1 MEGVS
6 LTPSIWALKVSGVR
20 MTLCDDPGAPQAQS
34 NNDHDNYC
42 PCGAPRSMCYVKK
55 YLGVEI
61 GCASVSASWT
71 LKAFFFEENGI
82 FFKNK
87 LCVLYSKF
95 DNKYYK
101 LYSSIDNIEMISRDL
116 FLTLPVCFYFF
127 AIFSNILQDCL
138 GKSPPLGGKE
148 SGTDSYRVCERDF
161 SLE

>member
-20 MTLCDDPGAPQAQS
+20 MTLCHDPGAPQAQS

-101 LYSSIDNIEMISRDL
+101 LYSSIDNIEMVSRDL
-116 FLTLPVCFYFF
+116 FLTLPSVF
-127 AIFSNILQDCL
+127 IFSPFSPTFYRIVWKNPPRWE
-138 GKSPPLGGKE
+138 GKNQL
-148 SGTDSYRVCERDF
+148 
-161 SLE
+161 